1 MFRLSKK
8 KSRQKQKKRKKVT
21 FSGLVDAWYEADQ
34 KNPEMRSLFGF
45 PIDFRFLESN
55 ILDDLFEG
63 IVVFV
68 GFFLL
73 VGLDCLLKFL
83 GIHLIVLKALI
94 EFVVGIIFC
103 CGIFYIFFGKKIS
116 SKWDE
121 VEKSDFVTSFV
132 LVIAATLFVVYIL
145 NFDR

>member
-1 MFRLSKK
+1 MSKK
-8 KSRQKQKKRKKVT
+8 KSRQKQKKRKKIT
-21 FSGLVDAWYEADQ
+21 FSGLVDVWCEADR
-34 KNPEMRSLFGF
+34 KNPEMKDLFGF
-45 PIDFRFLESN
+45 PVDFRFLESN

-63 IVVFV
+63 IAVFV

-73 VGLDCLLKFL
+73 AGLDYLLKFL
-83 GIHLIVLKALI
+83 GIHLVIFKALI

-116 SKWDE
+116 PKWDE

-132 LVIAATLFVVYIL
+132 LVIASILFSVYIL

>member
-1 MFRLSKK
+1 MSKK

-21 FSGLVDAWYEADQ
+21 FSGLVDGWREADR
-34 KNPEMRSLFGF
+34 KNPEMKGSFRFFGF
-45 PIDFRFLESN
+45 PIDFRFLESD
-55 ILDDLFEG
+55 ILDNLFEG
-63 IVVFV
+63 IAVFV

-73 VGLDCLLKFL
+73 AGLDYLLKFL
-83 GIHLIVLKALI
+83 GIHLVIFKALI

-116 SKWDE
+116 PKWDE

-132 LVIAATLFVVYIL
+132 LVIAAILFVVYIL
-145 NFDR
+145 NFD

>member
-1 MFRLSKK
+1 MSKK

-21 FSGLVDAWYEADQ
+21 FCGLVDGWRKADRE
-34 KNPEMRSLFGF
+34 NPEMRSLFGL
-45 PIDFRFLESN
+45 PIDFRFLESETA
-55 ILDDLFEG
+55 DDIFEG
-63 IVVFV
+63 IAVFV

-73 VGLDCLLKFL
+73 AGLDYLLKFL
-83 GIHLIVLKALI
+83 GIHWVVLKALI
-94 EFVVGIIFC
+94 ELIVGIILC

-132 LVIAATLFVVYIL
+132 LVIAAILFIVYIL
-145 NFDR
+145 NSD

>member
-1 MFRLSKK
+1 MSKK

-21 FSGLVDAWYEADQ
+21 FSGLVDGWRKADRE
-34 KNPEMRSLFGF
+34 NSEMKDLFGF
-45 PIDFRFLESN
+45 PVDFRFLESN

-63 IVVFV
+63 IAVFV

-73 VGLDCLLKFL
+73 AGLDYLLKFL
-83 GIHLIVLKALI
+83 GIYLVVLKALI
-94 EFVVGIIFC
+94 ELVVGIIFC

-132 LVIAATLFVVYIL
+132 LVIAAILFAVYIL

>member
-1 MFRLSKK
+1 MSKK

-21 FSGLVDAWYEADQ
+21 FSGLVDGWREADR
-34 KNPEMRSLFGF
+34 KNPEMKGSFRFFGF
-45 PIDFRFLESN
+45 PIDFRFLESD

-63 IVVFV
+63 IAVFV

-73 VGLDCLLKFL
+73 AGLDYLLKFL
-83 GIHLIVLKALI
+83 GIHLVIFKALI

-132 LVIAATLFVVYIL
+132 LVIAVILFIVYIL
-145 NFDR
+145 NFD

>member
-1 MFRLSKK
+1 MSKK

-21 FSGLVDAWYEADQ
+21 FSGLVDSWQKADRE
-34 KNPEMRSLFGF
+34 NPEMKDLFGF

-73 VGLDCLLKFL
+73 VGLDYLLKFF
-83 GIHLIVLKALI
+83 GIHWVIFKALI

-132 LVIAATLFVVYIL
+132 LVIAAILFAVYIL

>member
-1 MFRLSKK
+1 MSKK

-21 FSGLVDAWYEADQ
+21 FSGLVDGWREADR
-34 KNPEMRSLFGF
+34 KNPEMKGLFGF
-45 PIDFRFLESN
+45 PINFRFLESEAA
-55 ILDDLFEG
+55 DDIFEG

-73 VGLDCLLKFL
+73 AGLDYLLKFL
-83 GIHLIVLKALI
+83 GIHLVVLKALI
-94 EFVVGIIFC
+94 ELVVGIIFC
-103 CGIFYIFFGKKIS
+103 CGIFYVFFGKKIS

-132 LVIAATLFVVYIL
+132 LVIAVILFIVYIL
-145 NFDR
+145 NFD